1 MLGESSENMA
11 MYFCCLKIVTIF
23 TYKYTCCS
31 PAIHTNELE
40 LDPKTILNKVY
51 EFWTFKYLGKRK
63 RYQQLSD
70 RQRFWYWKLAW
81 D

>member
-1 MLGESSENMA
+1 MLKTDPIAEATKTSRSNL
-11 MYFCCLKIVTIF
+11 YPHTVH
-23 TYKYTCCS
+23 TY
-31 PAIHTNELE
+31 ELE